1 MGRLGWVVAVVIV
14 VLAASGCGRRD
25 KQAGGRKATGASA
38 SVPLPEWAPA
48 NPSPE
53 FLRAAK
59 VLKPMPPE
67 VFRDAAQADPASE
80 AFMGRVVRTFPAA
93 WEFFGSL
100 TDEQIQRFFT
110 AKPDTDDPDISK
122 MILIPVKSLTLEQR
136 AALDKYFDAWRT
148 AMQGMPAEQ
157 TLDAD
162 RLVTF
167 YRAGAKEDLSN
178 LDVGFNQAGRSVNIT
193 FRIRRPDKDMRGFGC
208 TIGTL

>member
-1 MGRLGWVVAVVIV
+1 MMLMGV
-14 VLAASGCGRRD
+14 GCGHRAPQ
-25 KQAGGRKATGASA
+25 KPETATPEPKT
-38 SVPLPEWAPA
+38 SVPLPEWAPK
-48 NPSPE
+48 NPSSE

-67 VFRDAAQADPASE
+67 VFRDAAQTDPASE
-80 AFMGRVVRTFPAA
+80 AFMGHVVRTFPAA
-93 WEFFGSL
+93 WELFGSL

-162 RLVTF
+162 RLVTL